1 MRPYRRPCVCICL
14 IVVDPMFDGDGE
26 GFPRTP
32 TSGKLLRIEV
42 VGMEAVMKKRL
53 GFLWTV
59 VAAIGFIWGG
69 LWGWVPGAAAINY
82 DRAYAQ
88 GQDFTGLDLRDSSFA
103 LAKLKGANFTNAN
116 LRQVDLFGSD
126 LSEATL
132 VGADLTS
139 ASVDS
144 TRFVRCDLTNAIL
157 QGAYA
162 FNTIFDHVTIE
173 GADFTDVIL
182 EPKDQDYL
190 CSIASGTNP
199 TTGRQTRDTL
209 QCQ

>member
-1 MRPYRRPCVCICL
+1 MQNRSR
-14 IVVDPMFDGDGE
+14 
-26 GFPRTP
+26 
-32 TSGKLLRIEV
+32 
-42 VGMEAVMKKRL
+42 MEAIWAKSWVNLWAIVLAIGIGLL
-53 GFLWTV
+53 GFGS
-59 VAAIGFIWGG
+59 AATA
-69 LWGWVPGAAAINY
+69 VNY

-116 LRQVDLFGSD
+116 LQGVDLFGSD

-132 VGADLTS
+132 IGADLST

-144 TRFVRCDLTNAIL
+144 TRFVRCDLSNAIL

-162 FNTIFDHVTIE
+162 FNTIFEKVTIE

-182 EPKDQDYL
+182 EPKDQTYL
-190 CSIASGTNP
+190 CSIAQGTNP
-199 TTGRQTRDTL
+199 TTGRATRDTL
-209 QCQ
+209 GCP

>member
-1 MRPYRRPCVCICL
+1 MQ
-14 IVVDPMFDGDGE
+14 
-26 GFPRTP
+26 
-32 TSGKLLRIEV
+32 
-42 VGMEAVMKKRL
+42 KRL
-53 GFLWTV
+53 GLLWGL
-59 VAAIGFIWGG
+59 AIAIGLSLGG
-69 LWGWVPGAAAINY
+69 WLGWVPEVAAVTY

-116 LRQVDLFGSD
+116 LRGVDLFGSD

-144 TRFVRCDLTNAIL
+144 TRFVRCDLSNAVL
-157 QGAYA
+157 EGAYA
-162 FNTIFDHVTIE
+162 VNTIYDHVTIE

-182 EPKDQDYL
+182 EPKDQRYL
-190 CSIASGTNP
+190 CSIATGTNP
-199 TTGRQTRDTL
+199 TTGRMTRDTL
-209 QCQ
+209 QCE